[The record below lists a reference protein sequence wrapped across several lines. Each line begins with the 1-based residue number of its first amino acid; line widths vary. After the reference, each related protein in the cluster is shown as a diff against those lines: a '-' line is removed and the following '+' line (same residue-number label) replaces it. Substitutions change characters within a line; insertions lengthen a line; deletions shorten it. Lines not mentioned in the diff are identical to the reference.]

1 MKGPQAMRMLR
12 FAVAV
17 LAVAAAA
24 LPHAQSA
31 PQASPSASELA
42 AGIQR
47 RYTSV
52 RDFTASFTHTYQGG
66 VLRQKTV
73 ERGTLAVKKP
83 GRMRWIYTAPERK
96 EFVSDGRKLYSYMP
110 ADRQVIVSDVPA
122 DGGDTT
128 AALFLAGRGDLARDF
143 TAALDGAAPNAYRLK
158 LTPKKPQQEFNTL
171 TVQVRRDTLQI
182 ESLVAQ
188 DRQGGTSTF
197 VFGDL
202 KENVGLAD
210 SIFVFKTPRGVQVV
224 KAGG

>member
-1 MKGPQAMRMLR
+1 MRVPTRL
-12 FAVAV
+12 
-17 LAVAAAA
+17 AAAMLASCIVA
-24 LPHAQSA
+24 LPGARREARAQG
-31 PQASPSASELA
+31 QASPSASELA

-47 RYTSV
+47 RYVSV
-52 RDFTASFTHTYQGG
+52 RDFTANFSHTYQGG

-83 GRMRWIYTAPERK
+83 GRMRWVYTAPEKK
-96 EFVSDGRKLYSYMP
+96 EFVSDGRKVYSYMP

-143 TAALDGAAPNAYRLK
+143 TAVLEGSTPTSYRLK
-158 LTPKKPQQEFNTL
+158 LTPKKKQQEFDTL
-171 TVQVRRDTLQI
+171 TVQVRRDNLQI

-197 VFGDL
+197 VFSNL

-210 SIFVFKTPRGVQVV
+210 SAFVFKTPRGVQVV
-224 KAGG
+224 NAGG

>member
-1 MKGPQAMRMLR
+1 MRVTTRL
-12 FAVAV
+12 
-17 LAVAAAA
+17 VAALLASCIVA
-24 LPHAQSA
+24 LPGALPEARAEAQA
-31 PQASPSASELA
+31 PPSASELA

-47 RYTSV
+47 RYASV
-52 RDFTASFTHTYQGG
+52 RDFTASFSHTYQGG

-83 GRMRWIYTAPERK
+83 GRMRWVYTAPEKK

-143 TAALDGAAPNAYRLK
+143 TAVLEGSTAASYRLK
-158 LTPKKPQQEFNTL
+158 LTPKKKQQEFDTL
-171 TVQVRRDTLQI
+171 TVQVRRDNLQI

-197 VFGDL
+197 VFSDL

-210 SIFVFKTPRGVQVV
+210 SAFVFKTPRGVQVV
-224 KAGG
+224 NAGG